1 VSALDKE
8 LTNENEN
15 NVTVIKIK
23 IAIKI
28 VIYIK
33 LIIFKNKI
41 NLSTR
46 KLSI

>member
-8 LTNENEN
+8 LTNK
-15 NVTVIKIK
+15 KIK
-23 IAIKI
+23 ITVISIKI

-33 LIIFKNKI
+33 LIFFLNKI